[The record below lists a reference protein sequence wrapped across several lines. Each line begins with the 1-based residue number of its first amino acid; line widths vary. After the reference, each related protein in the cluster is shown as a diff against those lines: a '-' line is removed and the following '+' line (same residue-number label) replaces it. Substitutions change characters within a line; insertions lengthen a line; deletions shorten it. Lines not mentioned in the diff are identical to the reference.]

1 MTKKTK
7 FELAVIQKVKDIRIE
22 KELTQRDIA
31 AILNFSEGFIGQIE
45 SPLHSS
51 KYNLNHLNKL
61 ALEMGCSPKD
71 FLPDTPYPE
80 EENL

>member
-7 FELAVIQKVKDIRIE
+7 FELAVIQKVKELRIE
-22 KELTQRDIA
+22 KELSQRDIA

-45 SPLHSS
+45 SPLHPS

-61 ALEMGCSPKD
+61 AIEMGCSPKD
-71 FLPDTPYPE
+71 FIPDNPYPE
-80 EENL
+80 EELL